1 MQKLSELIGK
11 PLFTRTG
18 ELAGTV
24 KNALLAKNLRIL
36 RAFEYFDDQE
46 DEHTIPLSSVV
57 SAEDALIVRSLA
69 ERQYK
74 DAVPAPFGI
83 AAYSETGEN
92 LGNVCD
98 FGLNGADVT
107 ALVLTGGREIET
119 ARVVSIGDA
128 LIADIGSPL
137 PVRPAKASRTRAA
150 ARRTE
155 RAEEPEKDT
164 APRQIPAPQA
174 VPKAGSALLTGKRVP
189 EDVRDARGD
198 IVVRKDTVITAETL
212 RRAMAHN
219 KLFELTLSVL
229 SQSART

>member
-46 DEHTIPLSSVV
+46 DEHTVPLSSVV

-69 ERQYK
+69 ERRYK
-74 DAVPAPFGI
+74 DAVPAPFGV

-98 FGLNGADVT
+98 FELNGGEVT
-107 ALVLTGGREIET
+107 GLVLTSGREIET

-128 LIADIGSPL
+128 LIADLSSPL
-137 PVRPAKASRTRAA
+137 PVRPAKTSRTRTA
-150 ARRTE
+150 ARR
-155 RAEEPEKDT
+155 AETTGPN
-164 APRQIPAPQA
+164 APARQIPAPQA
-174 VPKAGSALLTGKRVP
+174 APKAGSALLTGKRVP

-198 IVVRKDTVITAETL
+198 IVVKKDTVITAETL

>member
-46 DEHTIPLSSVV
+46 DEHTVPLSSVV

-69 ERQYK
+69 ERRYK
-74 DAVPAPFGI
+74 DAVPAPFGV

-98 FGLNGADVT
+98 FGLNGGEVT
-107 ALVLTGGREIET
+107 SLVLTSGREIET

-128 LIADIGSPL
+128 LIADLSSPL
-137 PVRPAKASRTRAA
+137 PVRPAKTSRMRTA